1 MNGSF
6 PFLTTDLTHVTCELQ
21 SSSAHHSLWLCG
33 RASYSIC
40 RIPFYNRTFF
50 LLIINS
56 KTVNGHICTLSL
68 PPPPACVR
76 FLPSLSCPS
85 SLYKPSTSRYQ
96 ATCETPNSSS
106 EQSKN
111 KTNVK
116 KNIETDDLVDSLCA
130 LRKIFALRIWLE
142 ETLVKSPLGKLCA
155 SKLTVFPEFLCR
167 KIFRFSE
174 QIRLLFIYF
183 I

>member
-1 MNGSF
+1 MGTSVPF
-6 PFLTTDLTHVTCELQ
+6 P
-21 SSSAHHSLWLCG
+21 S
-33 RASYSIC
+33 
-40 RIPFYNRTFF
+40 
-50 LLIINS
+50 
-56 KTVNGHICTLSL
+56 

-111 KTNVK
+111 KKKVK

-130 LRKIFALRIWLE
+130 LRKTFALRI
-142 ETLVKSPLGKLCA
+142 
-155 SKLTVFPEFLCR
+155 
-167 KIFRFSE
+167 
-174 QIRLLFIYF
+174 
-183 I
+183 